1 MKTLAY
7 SVLILFIGI
16 LFACTDPPPAP
27 APTPEPEPSVFVPD
41 FNYDSAYYFVEQQV
55 NFGPRIP
62 ETAEHQQCSE
72 WIRKTLEFYGWQV
85 SFQDAQIMGF
95 DNRPM
100 NIRNIIATYN
110 PQHDERVLLCAH
122 WDTRRMADQDTSR
135 KDEPILGADDG
146 GSGVGVLM
154 ELARVISQNPLNAG
168 VELVFFDAE
177 DQGENN
183 SPRPSEQTWCLGAQH
198 WSRNPHPMVVVP
210 RFGVLLDMVGTR
222 GAQFPREGVSVN
234 RAGNIVNI
242 VWQQALELRYDN
254 IFVDDKDDEI
264 VDDHLFVNDIAGIPT
279 IDIINRVPVYT
290 SSGQIIMNRQEK
302 RPERRF
308 GPHWHTH
315 QDNMTAIDRH
325 TLGAVGE
332 VLLHVL
338 YKEVAG

>member
-1 MKTLAY
+1 MKTLLHSAFL
-7 SVLILFIGI
+7 VLIMSTFS
-16 LFACTDPPPAP
+16 CTPTTPPPAP
-27 APTPEPEPSVFVPD
+27 DPVPEPTVFVPD

-62 ETAEHQQCSE
+62 ETVEHQQCSE
-72 WIRKTLEFYGWQV
+72 WIKTTLESYGWEV
-85 SFQDAQIMGF
+85 TFQDAEIMGF
-95 DNRPM
+95 DKKTM

-110 PQHDERVLLCAH
+110 PQHEERVLLCAH

-135 KDEPILGADDG
+135 KDQAILGADDG

-154 ELARVISQNPLNAG
+154 ELARVINKNPLNAG
-168 VELVFFDAE
+168 IEIVFFDAE

-183 SPRPSEQTWCLGAQH
+183 SPRPPEQTWCLGAQY
-198 WSRNPHPMVVVP
+198 WSHNPHPMVVVP

-222 GAQFPREGVSVN
+222 GAQFPREGVSLQ
-234 RAGNIVNI
+234 RAGNIVNL

-254 IFVDDKDDEI
+254 IFIDDKDDELI
-264 VDDHLFVNDIAGIPT
+264 DDHLYVNDIAGIPT
-279 IDIINRVPVYT
+279 IDIINRLPVYN
-290 SSGQIIMNRQEK
+290 SAGQVIMNKQLQ

-315 QDNMTAIDRH
+315 QDNMSAIDKY

-338 YKEVAG
+338 YKEVAE